1 VSTRSSVNLL
11 IATWICAFVGIQ
23 TPATAQNLKV
33 AVGSKSFT
41 ESVILGEVLSHLAS
55 DEQELQV
62 YWHLMQAEELP
73 SSK

>member
-1 VSTRSSVNLL
+1 MGLQV
-11 IATWICAFVGIQ
+11 
-23 TPATAQNLKV
+23 
-33 AVGSKSFT
+33 
-41 ESVILGEVLSHLAS
+41 SHLAS